1 MAESVLRP
9 SVVILSGTSKQIF
22 LPTPHP
28 HQYQWQ
34 WIEKSESVKNAYVLI
49 ETKTQDYKSQ
59 INQVDPGSRY
69 LIFLIPWIGR
79 AIIHSV
85 C

>member
-22 LPTPHP
+22 LPPPHP

-49 ETKTQDYKSQ
+49 EIKTQDYKSQ
-59 INQVDPGSRY
+59 INRVDPGSRY
-69 LIFLIPWIGR
+69 LIFLIPWIDR
-79 AIIHSV
+79 AHNT
-85 C
+85 

>member
-9 SVVILSGTSKQIF
+9 SIVILSGTSKQIF

-49 ETKTQDYKSQ
+49 EIKTQDYKSQ
-59 INQVDPGSRY
+59 INQVDPEDQD
-69 LIFLIPWIGR
+69 I
-79 AIIHSV
+79 
-85 C
+85 

>member
-22 LPTPHP
+22 LPPPHP
-28 HQYQWQ
+28 HQYQ

-49 ETKTQDYKSQ
+49 EKKTQDYKSP
-59 INQVDPGSRY
+59 INRVDPGSIY
-69 LIFLIPWIGR
+69 LIFLIPWIAR
-79 AIIHSV
+79 AHNT
-85 C
+85 